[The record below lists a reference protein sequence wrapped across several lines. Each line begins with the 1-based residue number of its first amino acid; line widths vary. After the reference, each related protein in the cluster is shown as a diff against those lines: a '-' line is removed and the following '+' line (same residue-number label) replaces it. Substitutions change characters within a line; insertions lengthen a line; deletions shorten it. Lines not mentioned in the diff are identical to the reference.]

1 MIGEYVGGYTD
12 WQRYAASTAAAA
24 VPAAA
29 RPAAAAAP
37 VAAAEPAAAKRKLS
51 YKEARELEQLPKTIE
66 KLEGDVEGLTSAMND
81 PSFYTRSSAEVT
93 AHTQQLAK
101 VQAELDA
108 AYARWEEL
116 EG

>member
-1 MIGEYVGGYTD
+1 
-12 WQRYAASTAAAA
+12 
-24 VPAAA
+24 
-29 RPAAAAAP
+29 
-37 VAAAEPAAAKRKLS
+37 
-51 YKEARELEQLPKTIE
+51 
-66 KLEGDVEGLTSAMND
+66 
-81 PSFYTRSSAEVT
+81 VT

>member
-1 MIGEYVGGYTD
+1 MGGYSD
-12 WQRYAASTAAAA
+12 WQRYAASVAAAPAVAAAA
-24 VPAAA
+24 KP
-29 RPAAAAAP
+29 AAAP
-37 VAAAEPAAAKRKLS
+37 VAAAEPAAPKRKLP

>member
-1 MIGEYVGGYTD
+1 MAPARKTPSSSWAKASVTKSTTT
-12 WQRYAASTAAAA
+12 AAPAATAAA
-24 VPAAA
+24 PAA
-29 RPAAAAAP
+29 P
-37 VAAAEPAAAKRKLS
+37 KRKLA

-66 KLEGDVEGLTSAMND
+66 KLEGDVEGLPSAMND